1 MPRSSQQRTYT
12 KIQKD
17 PTESVKKEA
26 RQKLSLLKDAG
37 KIDQQLYFKLK
48 PTDSQAPRSY
58 GLPKIHKP
66 AVSIRPIV
74 SYTNS
79 PLYQLSRYIS
89 DILTPYTKLNHQHC
103 KNSNDFSQFIR
114 QQTMDPDEIMVSF
127 DVESLYTN
135 IPITDALLVI
145 IDLLNNDNTL
155 YDRTNLLPDQILEL
169 LEFLLRT
176 TFFIF
181 NGEFHQQ
188 TDGVAMGGPA
198 SSIVAEIYMIFIETT
213 AITTADTPPRI
224 WQRHVDDVFSILRRC
239 NLEQFFQHINS
250 LHPKTKFTME
260 KEENSTIPLLDTLI
274 QQNQDGTISVKVY
287 RKPTHTDQYLSF
299 TSHHSTRSKQSVI
312 TALFNRT
319 ENVIPIIQNLNK
331 SNNTLRK
338 SSSPM
343 DTASNSLI
351 KPDDNGILNNKTKT
365 TTNQLKKNLNQS
377 EESISLTSKASVN
390 NLKEHY
396 PSTTK
401 NQNSTKPPHFARFYQ
416 AQKTLSQLRKSTTSS
431 TSLIARTVIL
441 YTQVNQKEHIKHELD
456 NIYQQSE
463 KLTPNGMKQQTTAG
477 NSTMTST
484 GQKIRS

>member
-48 PTDSQAPRSY
+48 PTDSRAQRSY

-66 AVSIRPIV
+66 AVPIRPIV

-79 PLYQLSRYIS
+79 PLYQLSRYIA
-89 DILTPYTKLNHQHC
+89 DILRPYTKLNHQHC

-114 QQTMDPDEIMVSF
+114 QQTIDPDEIMVSF

-145 IDLLNNDNTL
+145 IDLLNNDTTL
-155 YDRTNLLPDQILEL
+155 YDRTNLLTDQILEQ

-198 SSIVAEIYMIFIETT
+198 SSIVAEIYMIIIETT

-224 WQRHVDDVFSILRRC
+224 WERHVDDVFSILRRC
-239 NLEQFFQHINS
+239 NLEQFFKHINS

-260 KEENSTIPLLDTLI
+260 
-274 QQNQDGTISVKVY
+274 QNQDGTISVKVY

-299 TSHHSTRSKQSVI
+299 TSHHSTRSKQSII
-312 TALFNRT
+312 TALFNRA
-319 ENVIPIIQNLNK
+319 ENVITDNTELKQDQQHITKVLQSNGYSKQFIDKTRRQWHLKQQNKNNNQPVEKEPEPVKRINLPYIQSISEQFERTLPQHNK
-331 SNNTLRK
+331 KITFYKATTLRK
-338 SSSPM
+338 ILPSPKNPIPTEKKHNIIYKLDCKDC
-343 DTASNSLI
+343 DTVYT
-351 KPDDNGILNNKTKT
+351 G
-365 TTNQLKKNLNQS
+365 
-377 EESISLTSKASVN
+377 ESKRA
-390 NLKEHY
+390 
-396 PSTTK
+396 
-401 NQNSTKPPHFARFYQ
+401 YQ
-416 AQKTLSQLRKSTTSS
+416 TR
-431 TSLIARTVIL
+431 I
-441 YTQVNQKEHIKHELD
+441 
-456 NIYQQSE
+456 
-463 KLTPNGMKQQTTAG
+463 G
-477 NSTMTST
+477 
-484 GQKIRS
+484 